1 MKKAFLALAAMVFA
15 CTACTEMPVGGP
27 EIQTGGPVSKIVG
40 DTEGDFEA
48 GSLLVMFDE
57 KTASR
62 LADSDE
68 AVIRGLAEAT
78 GMESIAPALL
88 LQPKNMEVARKY
100 GLHR

>member
-1 MKKAFLALAAMVFA
+1 M
-15 CTACTEMPVGGP
+15 
-27 EIQTGGPVSKIVG
+27 SKIVG

-57 KTASR
+57 KTASA
-62 LADSDE
+62 LSSGDE
-68 AVIRGLAEAT
+68 AAINGLVAAT

-100 GLHR
+100 L